1 MLNVLAEDVGGVLA
15 VLAAA
20 ERLKG
25 VPLAAGYAEVG
36 DYLIALKAL
45 GLVR

>member
-15 VLAAA
+15 VLTAT

-25 VPLAAGYAEVG
+25 VPLAAGYAKVG
-36 DYLIALKAL
+36 DYPVVVKAL